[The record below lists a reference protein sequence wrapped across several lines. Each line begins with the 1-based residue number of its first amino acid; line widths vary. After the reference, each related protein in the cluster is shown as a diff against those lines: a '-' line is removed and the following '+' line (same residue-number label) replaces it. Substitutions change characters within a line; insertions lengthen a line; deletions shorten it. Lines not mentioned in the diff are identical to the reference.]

1 MLMGVV
7 STCATA
13 EEALAFV
20 REQGVVLIS
29 AKGAAPSL
37 TEAIVGEPV
46 KGSWWAHPQSHKI
59 FAILETIRQSEQIL
73 VCRLMDGKL
82 TLVHRRLWPSLVR
95 LAHRFAPERLG
106 SILEEHT
113 PSGRHVS
120 SAVPFPQW
128 VPPDVME
135 QAKTLNE
142 MEASITLGPWLR
154 SLSTAKNRARVRP

>member
-1 MLMGVV
+1 MLIRVMT
-7 STCATA
+7 TCATA

-73 VCRLMDGKL
+73 VCRQIDGNL
-82 TLVHRRLWPSLVR
+82 TLVHRRFWPSLVW

-106 SILEEHT
+106 SV
-113 PSGRHVS
+113 PGRGAATS
-120 SAVPFPQW
+120 RAVHHGVLVRRLDAPLLARSTSERLDRSRRATALPM
-128 VPPDVME
+128 PPR
-135 QAKTLNE
+135 
-142 MEASITLGPWLR
+142 GR
-154 SLSTAKNRARVRP
+154 